1 MKVAVTYACDLE
13 DIPKA
18 TSELIDNL
26 RNQMT
31 DLDALIEESS
41 YQAKNNSINEALES
55 IDEVRQTLAKID
67 HRLMDC
73 SSILAGY
80 SKTKADLYLGVD
92 PSVQGATQE
101 VAAMDVLAV
110 EDNNVNSEEAEN
122 DQVS

>member
-41 YQAKNNSINEALES
+41 YQAKNNSINFHHS
-55 IDEVRQTLAKID
+55 SEVK
-67 HRLMDC
+67 
-73 SSILAGY
+73 
-80 SKTKADLYLGVD
+80 
-92 PSVQGATQE
+92 
-101 VAAMDVLAV
+101 
-110 EDNNVNSEEAEN
+110 
-122 DQVS
+122 

>member
-31 DLDALIEESS
+31 DLDSLIEESS

-73 SSILAGY
+73 SSILADY

-92 PSVQGATQE
+92 PSVQAATQE

-110 EDNNVNSEEAEN
+110 EDNNVNSEETEN